1 MNNYQFFDVVLLAL
15 LAGFIA
21 FRLYSVLGRR
31 TGNERT
37 PDTAR
42 SNPQPS
48 AKENVRTLPD
58 RSGISATTPVGGASS
73 LSRAVLDI
81 KLYDRGF
88 DTEHFVSGARA
99 AYEMIVTAFAHGDR
113 DVLKPLLS
121 PEVFDAFDH
130 AIKDRETKKERVEF
144 TFLSLKSAR
153 ITTAEMK
160 GQTAELTVAFNSQV
174 MLAGYDPNGALIEG
188 DAKTPQDI
196 VEYWT
201 FARDVRSSNPNW
213 TLISTT
219 AQQS

>member
-42 SNPQPS
+42 SNPQS
-48 AKENVRTLPD
+48 AAKENLRALPD
-58 RSGISATTPVGGASS
+58 RSGGPTTTAIGGSGT
-73 LSRAVLDI
+73 LSRALLDI

-88 DTEHFVSGARA
+88 DTEHFMSGSRA

-121 PEVFDAFDH
+121 PEVFEAFDE
-130 AIKDRETKKERVEF
+130 AIKHRETKKERVEF

-153 ITTAEMK
+153 ITAAEMK
-160 GQTAELTVAFNSQV
+160 GQTAEITVAFNSQV

-188 DAKTPQDI
+188 DAKSPQEI

-201 FARDVRSSNPNW
+201 YARDVRSSNPNW

-219 AQQS
+219 AQS

>member
-42 SNPQPS
+42 SNPQAA

-58 RSGISATTPVGGASS
+58 RSSGSAATPLGGTSS
-73 LSRAVLDI
+73 LSRALLDI

-88 DTEHFVSGARA
+88 DTEHFTSGARA
-99 AYEMIVTAFAHGDR
+99 AYEMIVTAFAHGER

-121 PEVFDAFDH
+121 PEVFGAFDH
-130 AIKDRETKKERVEF
+130 AIKVRETRKERVEF

-160 GQTAELTVAFNSQV
+160 GQTAEITVAFNSQV
-174 MLAGYDPNGALIEG
+174 MLAGYDPNGALVEG

-219 AQQS
+219 AQS

>member
-42 SNPQPS
+42 PNPQP
-48 AKENVRTLPD
+48 APKENLRTLPD
-58 RSGISATTPVGGASS
+58 RSGLSATTPVGATSS
-73 LSRAVLDI
+73 LSRALLDI
-81 KLYDRGF
+81 KLYDRNF
-88 DTEHFVSGARA
+88 DGEHFLSGARA

-121 PEVFDAFDH
+121 PEVFETFDH
-130 AIKDRETKKERVEF
+130 AIKERETKKERVEF

-153 ITTAEMK
+153 ITAAEMK

-201 FARDVRSSNPNW
+201 FARDVRSGNPNW

-219 AQQS
+219 AQS

>member
-1 MNNYQFFDVVLLAL
+1 MNNGQFFDVVILAL

-37 PDTAR
+37 PDAAH
-42 SNPQPS
+42 SNPQPA

-58 RSGISATTPVGGASS
+58 RSAGSAATPIGGTSS
-73 LSRAVLDI
+73 LSRALLDI

-88 DTEHFVSGARA
+88 DTEHFMSGARA
-99 AYEMIVTAFAHGDR
+99 AYEMIVTAFAHGER
-113 DVLKPLLS
+113 NVLKPLLS

-130 AIKDRETKKERVEF
+130 AIKQRETKKERVEF

-153 ITTAEMK
+153 ITAAEVK
-160 GQTAELTVAFNSQV
+160 GQTAEITIAFNSQV
-174 MLAGYDPNGALIEG
+174 MLAGYDPNGALVEG
-188 DAKTPQDI
+188 DGKTPQDI

-219 AQQS
+219 AQS

>member
-1 MNNYQFFDVVLLAL
+1 MNNGQFFDVVILAL
-15 LAGFIA
+15 LAGFLA

-37 PDTAR
+37 PDAAR
-42 SNPQPS
+42 SNPQPA

-58 RSGISATTPVGGASS
+58 RSSGSAATPLGGTSS
-73 LSRAVLDI
+73 LSRALLDI
-81 KLYDRGF
+81 KLYDRSF
-88 DTEHFVSGARA
+88 DTEHFTSGARA
-99 AYEMIVTAFAHGDR
+99 AYEMIVTAFAHGER

-121 PEVFDAFDH
+121 PEVFDAFDR
-130 AIKDRETKKERVEF
+130 AIKERETKKERVEF
-144 TFLSLKSAR
+144 TFLSLTSAR

-160 GQTAELTVAFNSQV
+160 GQTAEITVAFNSQV
-174 MLAGYDPNGALIEG
+174 MLAGYDPNGALVEG

-201 FARDVRSSNPNW
+201 FARDIRSSNPNW

-219 AQQS
+219 AQS

>member
-42 SNPQPS
+42 SNPQPA

-58 RSGISATTPVGGASS
+58 RSGGSATTPVGGTNS
-73 LSRAVLDI
+73 LSRALLDI

-88 DTEHFVSGARA
+88 DTEHFISGARA
-99 AYEMIVTAFAHGDR
+99 AYEMIVTAFAHGER

-121 PEVFDAFDH
+121 PEVFEAFDRE
-130 AIKDRETKKERVEF
+130 IKQREIKKERVEF

-153 ITTAEMK
+153 ITMAEMK

-201 FARDVRSSNPNW
+201 FARDARSSNPNW

-219 AQQS
+219 AQS